1 MKTFKYIF
9 LVILLLIV
17 VAAVYL
23 ATLSGTY
30 DIKRS
35 KIIKAEPPVVF
46 NEINNFKNWKDWGPW
61 YEQDSTIVPTYDNK
75 TIGKGARYS
84 WTSKKDGGGSMET
97 VEVEKPNKID
107 QVVYFKT
114 PFGEMKSNIFWIME
128 KAEAEEGTLVT
139 WEMQGEIDFFYRF
152 MTKGM
157 EKQMGPMLERGLELL
172 AKNIEDELKIYSV
185 TTENVIDYS
194 GGFYLYMTTASKTQ
208 EIGAKYPEMLLKIDA
223 FVKANSIRTTGAPFT
238 IFHKYDVQNGSAMY
252 SVCYPVSERII
263 TPMNTDILSGF
274 MERGKYFK
282 TILKGS
288 YANSKEAWD
297 KANAAV
303 DDLAE
308 YKRIENGE
316 TFELYVNSPITTP
329 SPADLITEIY
339 IPVEKIKELTP
350 PPSTIPLD
358 IEPIEVD

>member
-9 LVILLLIV
+9 LAILLLIV
-17 VAAVYL
+17 IAAVYL

-30 DIKRS
+30 DIQRS
-35 KIIKAEPPVVF
+35 KIIKAAPTVVF
-46 NEINNFKNWKDWGPW
+46 NEVNDYKNWKDWGPW

-75 TIGKGARYS
+75 TIGKGAGYS
-84 WTSKKDGGGSMET
+84 WTSEKDGGGSMET

-128 KAEAEEGTLVT
+128 KVEEGTKVT

-157 EKQMGPMLERGLELL
+157 EKEMGPMLERGLELL
-172 AKNIEDELKIYSV
+172 AKNIEDELKIYSIE
-185 TTENVIDYS
+185 TESVIDYS
-194 GGFYLYMTTASKTQ
+194 GGFYLYSTTASKTQ
-208 EIGAKYPEMLLKIDA
+208 EIGVKYPEMLLKIDV

-238 IFHKYDVQNGSAMY
+238 IFHKYDVQNGTAMY
-252 SVCYPVSERII
+252 SVCYPVSERIN

-274 MERGKYFK
+274 MERGKFFK

-303 DDLAE
+303 DDLTE
-308 YKRIENGE
+308 YQRIENGE
-316 TFELYVNSPITTP
+316 PFELYVNSPVTTP

-339 IPVEKIKELTP
+339 IPVEKIREVP
-350 PPSTIPLD
+350 PLLVPEPLVLQPPA
-358 IEPIEVD
+358 E